1 MPWLTHTL
9 IFIFLCELKSCHW
22 MVRSAVEKSPPKK
35 VGLMMM
41 LIIWKNSLE
50 MLNWQEFFVCTKLL
64 LTLLA
69 LLLLMSCFFLCCW
82 ILFAGRHAGRSSVNG
97 SDQFQLCIFFK
108 EREILSV
115 LLGLVSA
122 HQASGRAHYAK
133 EERTPTE
140 AGRCVL
146 PCLQERETQKRAGMA
161 SGTATVVA
169 STSRGR
175 PDAFPAHAL
184 LHGDLRNRVS
194 DERRQRF
201 ANNWRIRFPDFGLGR
216 PRSCVVAFA
225 RVFFSLS
232 HCPHGT

>member
-1 MPWLTHTL
+1 M
-9 IFIFLCELKSCHW
+9 
-22 MVRSAVEKSPPKK
+22 
-35 VGLMMM
+35 
-41 LIIWKNSLE
+41 
-50 MLNWQEFFVCTKLL
+50 
-64 LTLLA
+64 
-69 LLLLMSCFFLCCW
+69 
-82 ILFAGRHAGRSSVNG
+82 
-97 SDQFQLCIFFK
+97 
-108 EREILSV
+108 

-146 PCLQERETQKRAGMA
+146 PCLQVWISGKDLHLCIYLPTMCAPGSGATFVLIYLSMRMRQERETQKRAGMA

-175 PDAFPAHAL
+175 PDAFPAHAP